1 LRREDERSR
10 YEIDKTKRRRT
21 KYKRNLTIR
30 KLKKT
35 LENGEFFFE
44 TESLVGPRLEGKGI

>member
-1 LRREDERSR
+1 LRSEDERSL
-10 YEIDKTKRRRT
+10 YEIDKAKQRRT

-30 KLKKT
+30 KLKIT

-44 TESLVGPRLEGKGI
+44 TKSLEGPRLEGKGI